1 MTATRGDSNGTSLE
15 QILPQ
20 LRPKRPTPARGVLS
34 PPHATRQP
42 QDAPRL
48 SESAATFPVARL
60 VETSLYFWTVVAV
73 ILGIFLA
80 CLVLYMLYFKEG
92 GDLTPTLPF
101 NLAAYGGLTV
111 TLASCFGLYGLL
123 QHRRIVTEG
132 GRNYSLGM
140 FVSLGTIGAI
150 VVVVAGAMALSLSSS
165 SWQSTQNELKCCGY
179 DRVSVM
185 QENLSPSSSWDASLQ
200 TAVEDANAIAG
211 RYCSSRVSECIRTAS
226 EPHCPVPGR
235 EFCRVELLKVA
246 QANYSLLG
254 IFGMPRSPKAKRPIA
269 ATHEPSVAHSK
280 TIENAVR
287 PAVEI
292 QERRPASPVQWTRT
306 RVNRRPQYHE
316 KASFLERESFK
327 GLGLGTAEPYN
338 DNWIFQSGRLFE
350 KQDGCNMWKP
360 DEIKLESRATIVA
373 VTAGHL
379 AAYAV
384 DDQGRLYS
392 WGTQIFGQ
400 LGHGEELE
408 QEVSIQSE
416 EDTANPSIEDR
427 QASDNP
433 DDEIES
439 EGEPPVRAV
448 VVERHPRLV
457 EDLNGHSIVK
467 IFAGNHFAVALTSTG
482 LVFSW
487 GRGCFGQLGNGDV
500 ADNSSPAR
508 IEALKDSIAIDISAG
523 MSHVV
528 GVFVP
533 RGENHSS
540 NQHEESLATEH
551 TVVMVWGRGKHGC
564 LGLGGSSNEL
574 LPRENI
580 FFRGLGAVKVAAGT
594 DHSLVLC
601 RAGAQTFVYAFG
613 GNHLGQLGIASSADH
628 VDMPSFL
635 DEFVNVHVADIGAGA
650 HYSAALTGD
659 GQVFTWGDA
668 RYGKTCRA
676 DGRTTYVPWNVD
688 LPSNI
693 PSSTFVSQLSVGS
706 HHCLAQLRIGGQ
718 IDRWRKFP
726 LGGILPALSHKDQS
740 SKVSVFVDVTGGTQN
755 AKVDTYTNKSLQN
768 DNGPHEQVALHSLH
782 MRLEYER

>member
-1 MTATRGDSNGTSLE
+1 
-15 QILPQ
+15 
-20 LRPKRPTPARGVLS
+20 
-34 PPHATRQP
+34 
-42 QDAPRL
+42 
-48 SESAATFPVARL
+48 
-60 VETSLYFWTVVAV
+60 
-73 ILGIFLA
+73 
-80 CLVLYMLYFKEG
+80 
-92 GDLTPTLPF
+92 
-101 NLAAYGGLTV
+101 
-111 TLASCFGLYGLL
+111 
-123 QHRRIVTEG
+123 
-132 GRNYSLGM
+132 
-140 FVSLGTIGAI
+140 
-150 VVVVAGAMALSLSSS
+150 
-165 SWQSTQNELKCCGY
+165 
-179 DRVSVM
+179 
-185 QENLSPSSSWDASLQ
+185 
-200 TAVEDANAIAG
+200 
-211 RYCSSRVSECIRTAS
+211 
-226 EPHCPVPGR
+226 
-235 EFCRVELLKVA
+235 
-246 QANYSLLG
+246 
-254 IFGMPRSPKAKRPIA
+254 MPRSPKAKRPIA

-327 GLGLGTAEPYN
+327 GLGLGTAEPYSTWFPGTTLGESYRVADTIFQAAHQASRETRPVSWGYGYTDGALGHN
-338 DNWIFQSGRLFE
+338 NTRRVVEMKTLVSFRRSIVRAVSAGDRLSLFLTDDNCIFQSGRLFE

-360 DEIKLESRATIVA
+360 DEIKLENRATIVA

-467 IFAGNHFAVALTSTG
+467 ISAGNHFAVALTSTG

-740 SKVSVFVDVTGGTQN
+740 SKVSVCQCNSSQTTTHNTLGIFIQC
-755 AKVDTYTNKSLQN
+755 DTCHVSPLCRVCSRRCHRGHVLQPTAIGRGLQRACSCPN
-768 DNGPHEQVALHSLH
+768 QTTSTRTSCLFTS
-782 MRLEYER
+782 RLPPLIPEDW